1 MPCSISSNNNNNY
14 NDKQANIITII
25 IIIIIIIIFACLCFK
40 KSFLIKNYNDFNNNL
55 FFTEYCWENPPKLT
69 AVRQSNCY
77 SKNDSCPPGLKDC
90 SDEFVC
96 PLSTNKCCC
105 SSSVPPSVST
115 APPSPKPSLYH
126 LCQFVYYIDSARARS
141 KALVNILIVYS
152 NKKWNSVMLKRQQQW
167 ERQKN
172 ERSN

>member
-1 MPCSISSNNNNNY
+1 MIKNNNDINNNSNSNSNNNNN
-14 NDKQANIITII
+14 
-25 IIIIIIIIFACLCFK
+25 
-40 KSFLIKNYNDFNNNL
+40 NNNNF
-55 FFTEYCWENPPKLT
+55 FFTEYCWENPPKPT
-69 AVRQSNCY
+69 AIQQANCY

-96 PLSTNKCCC
+96 PLSSNKCCC

-115 APPSPKPSLYH
+115 APPTPKPSLYYPG
-126 LCQFVYYIDSARARS
+126 QFLYYIDLARARS